1 MNKYE
6 LTVMVRNEGDVEN
19 VKKLLDTYE
28 GKITEEKKWGKRE
41 LAYPIKK
48 ETSAFYFTY
57 QMEVDRSNIFDFK
70 KKLNFDEKILRYLM
84 LKRS

>member
-6 LTVMVRNEGDVEN
+6 LTVMVRNEGDIEN
-19 VKKLLDTYE
+19 VKTLLETYK

-48 ETSAFYFTY
+48 ETSAYYFTY
-57 QMEVDRSNIFDFK
+57 QLEVGGSEISDFK
-70 KKLNFDEKILRYLM
+70 KKMNFDDKVLRYLL

>member
-6 LTVMVRNEGDVEN
+6 LTVMVRNEGDIEN
-19 VKKLLDTYE
+19 VKTLLETYK

-41 LAYPIKK
+41 LAYPVKK
-48 ETSAFYFTY
+48 ETSAYYFTY
-57 QMEVDRSNIFDFK
+57 QMEVGGSEISDFK
-70 KKLNFDEKILRYLM
+70 KKMNFDDKVLRYLL